1 MPTWIGSFNPLG
13 SPTLKIK
20 ITGALGTQQDFEAI
34 IDTGFSG
41 FLSMPTVR
49 AFPLGLILYGTT
61 RVILA
66 DGGVAFKYT
75 ALGSVTVEA
84 ESAAGIIILEP
95 NSTDFL
101 VGMDFL
107 TKFKKTL
114 FVHEK
119 NKFVALIDDAD
130 VEEFMRTIVDSMV
143 DASKNAAKNATQHE
157 LPAKTDVGA

>member
-20 ITGALGTQQDFEAI
+20 ITGALGTQQEFEAI

-61 RVILA
+61 KVVLA

-75 ALGSVTVEA
+75 ALGSITVNT

-101 VGMDFL
+101 IGMDFL
-107 TKFKKTL
+107 MRFKKTL
-114 FVHEK
+114 FVHENK
-119 NKFVALIDDAD
+119 KFVALIDDAD
-130 VEEFMRTIVDSMV
+130 VEEFMKKLVETLFGAVKKP
-143 DASKNAAKNATQHE
+143 AEAAQTS
-157 LPAKTDVGA
+157 PAKADDARE